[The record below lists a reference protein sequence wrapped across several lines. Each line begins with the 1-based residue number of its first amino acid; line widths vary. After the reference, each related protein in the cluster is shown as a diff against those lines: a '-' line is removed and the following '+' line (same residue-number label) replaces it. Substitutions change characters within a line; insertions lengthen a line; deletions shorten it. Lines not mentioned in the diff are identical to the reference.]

1 MVSGLKKWFDDTV
14 GPPGEALKAVR
25 DISTA
30 LTTAFPSP
38 KRSSNPPVSSA
49 LSSPRWKHSMAKAM
63 VEPAEMVSMP

>member
-30 LTTAFPSP
+30 LTTVDEEIV
-38 KRSSNPPVSSA
+38 SNPD
-49 LSSPRWKHSMAKAM
+49 LT
-63 VEPAEMVSMP
+63 